1 MWLTRFGVWWGVSE
15 VAPRDGVFQ
24 RRSTEPVTRRN
35 GTSPAVQDGIHAH
48 DFLGCLIVDRKREPL
63 GQKPVVTPVGA
74 VNAGVEMKRLDVCE
88 EGVDEV
94 FAQPGG

>member
-1 MWLTRFGVWWGVSE
+1 MAVE
-15 VAPRDGVFQ
+15 APRNGSSMS
-24 RRSTEPVTRRN
+24 RSTEPVTRRS

-48 DFLGCLIVDRKREPL
+48 DFVGYLVVDRVREPL

-88 EGVDEV
+88 EGVNEV
-94 FAQPGG
+94 FA